1 MSEDTNEEVIDVVAT
16 PAEELE
22 VLKQSIAMS
31 QNEINELNER
41 IQTLQS
47 DMTMLKE
54 TIIRMTMKQVGV
66 L

>member
-1 MSEDTNEEVIDVVAT
+1 MNEDINQEVIDVVAT